1 MLQGP
6 LKLQSGPLVWKS
18 SNGKHWPPLLGV
30 VCCYDCRRRVFGAAN
45 EFVIVLTEPSRK
57 VVGGAHICFFSLS
70 KLKTIHK
77 PRHLLWKQ
85 MEGEPLFDTGPK
97 PNLLIN
103 KFKSTRVTA
112 WLVFSI
118 AAIAEVGLFAWLI
131 LDASQ
136 TKDALRKFELGST
149 NTCPSSGSQTAV
161 IIKVLLAG
169 AALIGTGVGLIIL
182 SQNPLDVKKVIDF

>member
-1 MLQGP
+1 MEG
-6 LKLQSGPLVWKS
+6 
-18 SNGKHWPPLLGV
+18 
-30 VCCYDCRRRVFGAAN
+30 
-45 EFVIVLTEPSRK
+45 TEP
-57 VVGGAHICFFSLS
+57 F
-70 KLKTIHK
+70 
-77 PRHLLWKQ
+77 
-85 MEGEPLFDTGPK
+85 FDTGPK

-103 KFKSTRVTA
+103 KFKSTRTMA
-112 WLVFSI
+112 WLIFSI

-136 TKDALRKFELGST
+136 TKKELRNFELGSV

-169 AALIGTGVGLIIL
+169 AALVGTGIGLIVL